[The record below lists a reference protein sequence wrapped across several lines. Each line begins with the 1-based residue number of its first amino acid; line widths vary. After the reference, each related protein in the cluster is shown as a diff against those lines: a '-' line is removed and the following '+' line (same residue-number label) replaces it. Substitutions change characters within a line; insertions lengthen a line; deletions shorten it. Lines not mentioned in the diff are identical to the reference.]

1 MKKTKIMKKL
11 FVGVVLVLAMISC
24 EKATEAKEFK
34 TAYIDTSK
42 LLDEST
48 EANDI
53 KAKYEGIAKEK
64 GSRIKVEVDRLE
76 AEQKSFSINAQKNGQ
91 AWAQQKYGELQQRG
105 QEIQYAEQMLTR
117 QLQGEMGIEMDYKIY
132 NNNGHKI
139 VHICDTILDKNK
151 ELIGLILYKF
161 GNTKILNL
169 ETLRVVS
176 HGKKNFTLTFM
187 PNNMTTKNEKN
198 KYCTIKY
205 TDGEFTKICS

>member
-1 MKKTKIMKKL
+1 MKKL
-11 FVGVVLVLAMISC
+11 LVGVVLVLAMISC

-76 AEQKSFSINAQKNGQ
+76 AEQKSFSMNAQKNGQ

-117 QLQGEMGIEMDYKIY
+117 QLQGEMGIEMDSLV
-132 NNNGHKI
+132 NNYRK
-139 VHICDTILDKNK
+139 
-151 ELIGLILYKF
+151 
-161 GNTKILNL
+161 
-169 ETLRVVS
+169 
-176 HGKKNFTLTFM
+176 
-187 PNNMTTKNEKN
+187 
-198 KYCTIKY
+198 TIKDY
-205 TDGEFTKICS
+205 GKEKGYDYIYGTGESATVLYAKDAYDITKEVVKLVNDKYKSGAKSDKKATTTEKTDKK

>member
-11 FVGVVLVLAMISC
+11 LVGVVLVLAMISC

-76 AEQKSFSINAQKNGQ
+76 AEQKSFSMNAQKNGQ

-117 QLQGEMGIEMDYKIY
+117 QLQGEMGIEMDSLV
-132 NNNGHKI
+132 NNYRK
-139 VHICDTILDKNK
+139 
-151 ELIGLILYKF
+151 
-161 GNTKILNL
+161 
-169 ETLRVVS
+169 
-176 HGKKNFTLTFM
+176 
-187 PNNMTTKNEKN
+187 
-198 KYCTIKY
+198 TIKDY
-205 TDGEFTKICS
+205 GKEKGYDYIYGTGESATVLYAKDAYDITKEVVKLVNDKYKSGAKTDKKATTTEKTDKK

>member
-53 KAKYEGIAKEK
+53 KAKYEGTAKEK

-76 AEQKSFSINAQKNGQ
+76 VEQKSFSINAQKNGQ

-117 QLQGEMGIEMDYKIY
+117 QLQGEMGIEMDSLV
-132 NNNGHKI
+132 NNYRK
-139 VHICDTILDKNK
+139 
-151 ELIGLILYKF
+151 
-161 GNTKILNL
+161 
-169 ETLRVVS
+169 
-176 HGKKNFTLTFM
+176 
-187 PNNMTTKNEKN
+187 
-198 KYCTIKY
+198 TIKDY
-205 TDGEFTKICS
+205 GKEKGYDYIYGTGESATVLYAKDAYDITKEVVKLVNDKYKSGANSDKKATTPEKTDKK

>member
-117 QLQGEMGIEMDYKIY
+117 QLQGEMGIEMDSLV
-132 NNNGHKI
+132 NNYRK
-139 VHICDTILDKNK
+139 
-151 ELIGLILYKF
+151 
-161 GNTKILNL
+161 
-169 ETLRVVS
+169 
-176 HGKKNFTLTFM
+176 
-187 PNNMTTKNEKN
+187 
-198 KYCTIKY
+198 TIKDY
-205 TDGEFTKICS
+205 GKEKGYDYIYGTGESATVLYAKDAYDITKEVVKLVNDKYKSGANSDKKATTPEKTDKK

>member
-1 MKKTKIMKKL
+1 MKKL
-11 FVGVVLVLAMISC
+11 LVGVVLVLAMISC

-76 AEQKSFSINAQKNGQ
+76 AEQKSFSMNAQKNGQ

-117 QLQGEMGIEMDYKIY
+117 QLQGEMGIEMDSLV
-132 NNNGHKI
+132 NNYRK
-139 VHICDTILDKNK
+139 
-151 ELIGLILYKF
+151 
-161 GNTKILNL
+161 
-169 ETLRVVS
+169 
-176 HGKKNFTLTFM
+176 
-187 PNNMTTKNEKN
+187 
-198 KYCTIKY
+198 TIKDY
-205 TDGEFTKICS
+205 GKEKGYDYIYGTGESASVLYAKDAYDITKEVVKLVNDKYKSGAKTDKKATTTEKTDKK

>member
-1 MKKTKIMKKL
+1 MKKL

-24 EKATEAKEFK
+24 EKTTETKEFK

-64 GSRIKVEVDRLE
+64 GSRIKVEIDRLE
-76 AEQKSFSINAQKNGQ
+76 AEQKIFSINAQKNGQ

-117 QLQGEMGIEMDYKIY
+117 QLQGEMGIEMDSLVNTYRKSIKDYGKEKGYDYIYGTGESATVLYAKDAYDITKEVVKLVNDKYKS
-132 NNNGHKI
+132 GAKS
-139 VHICDTILDKNK
+139 DKK
-151 ELIGLILYKF
+151 AATTEK
-161 GNTKILNL
+161 TD
-169 ETLRVVS
+169 
-176 HGKKNFTLTFM
+176 KK
-187 PNNMTTKNEKN
+187 
-198 KYCTIKY
+198 
-205 TDGEFTKICS
+205 

>member
-1 MKKTKIMKKL
+1 MKKL
-11 FVGVVLVLAMISC
+11 LVGVVLVLAMISC

-117 QLQGEMGIEMDYKIY
+117 QLQGEMGIEMDSLV
-132 NNNGHKI
+132 NNYRK
-139 VHICDTILDKNK
+139 
-151 ELIGLILYKF
+151 
-161 GNTKILNL
+161 
-169 ETLRVVS
+169 
-176 HGKKNFTLTFM
+176 
-187 PNNMTTKNEKN
+187 
-198 KYCTIKY
+198 TIKDY
-205 TDGEFTKICS
+205 GKEKGYDYIYGTGESATVLYAKDAYDITKEVVKLVNDKYKSGAKTDKKATTTEKTDKK

>member
-1 MKKTKIMKKL
+1 MKKL
-11 FVGVVLVLAMISC
+11 LVGVVLVLAMISC

-76 AEQKSFSINAQKNGQ
+76 AEQKSFSMNAQKNGQ

-117 QLQGEMGIEMDYKIY
+117 QLQGEMGIEMDSLV
-132 NNNGHKI
+132 NNYRK
-139 VHICDTILDKNK
+139 
-151 ELIGLILYKF
+151 
-161 GNTKILNL
+161 
-169 ETLRVVS
+169 
-176 HGKKNFTLTFM
+176 
-187 PNNMTTKNEKN
+187 
-198 KYCTIKY
+198 TIKDY
-205 TDGEFTKICS
+205 GKEKGYDYIYGTGESATVLYAKDAYDITKEVVKLVNGKYKSGAKSDKKATTTEKTDKK

>member
-117 QLQGEMGIEMDYKIY
+117 QLQGEMGVEMDSLVNNYRKNIKDYGKEKGYDYIYGTGESATVLYAKDAYDITKEVVKLVNDKYKSAA
-132 NNNGHKI
+132 KS
-139 VHICDTILDKNK
+139 DKK
-151 ELIGLILYKF
+151 ATTAEK
-161 GNTKILNL
+161 
-169 ETLRVVS
+169 S
-176 HGKKNFTLTFM
+176 DKK
-187 PNNMTTKNEKN
+187 
-198 KYCTIKY
+198 
-205 TDGEFTKICS
+205 

>member
-1 MKKTKIMKKL
+1 MKKL
-11 FVGVVLVLAMISC
+11 FVGVILVFAMISC

-64 GSRIKVEVDRLE
+64 GSRIKVEIDRLE

-117 QLQGEMGIEMDYKIY
+117 QLQGEMGIEMDSLVNTYRKSIKDYGKEKGYDYIYGTGESATVLYAKDAYDITKEVVKLVNDKYKS
-132 NNNGHKI
+132 GAKS
-139 VHICDTILDKNK
+139 DKKAATK
-151 ELIGLILYKF
+151 EK
-161 GNTKILNL
+161 TD
-169 ETLRVVS
+169 
-176 HGKKNFTLTFM
+176 KK
-187 PNNMTTKNEKN
+187 
-198 KYCTIKY
+198 
-205 TDGEFTKICS
+205 

>member
-1 MKKTKIMKKL
+1 MKKL

-117 QLQGEMGIEMDYKIY
+117 QLQGEMGIEMDSLV
-132 NNNGHKI
+132 NNYRK
-139 VHICDTILDKNK
+139 
-151 ELIGLILYKF
+151 
-161 GNTKILNL
+161 
-169 ETLRVVS
+169 
-176 HGKKNFTLTFM
+176 
-187 PNNMTTKNEKN
+187 
-198 KYCTIKY
+198 TIKDY
-205 TDGEFTKICS
+205 GKEKGYDYIYGTGESATVLYAKDAYDITKEVVKLVNDKYKSGAKSDKKTTTPEKTDKK

>member
-1 MKKTKIMKKL
+1 MKKL
-11 FVGVVLVLAMISC
+11 LVGVVLVLAMISC

-117 QLQGEMGIEMDYKIY
+117 QLQGEMGVEMDSLVNNYRKNIKDYGKEKGYDYIYGTGESATVLYAKDAYDITKEVVKLVNDKYKSVA
-132 NNNGHKI
+132 KS
-139 VHICDTILDKNK
+139 DKK
-151 ELIGLILYKF
+151 ATTAEK
-161 GNTKILNL
+161 
-169 ETLRVVS
+169 S
-176 HGKKNFTLTFM
+176 DKK
-187 PNNMTTKNEKN
+187 
-198 KYCTIKY
+198 
-205 TDGEFTKICS
+205 

>member
-11 FVGVVLVLAMISC
+11 LVGVVLVLAMISC

-76 AEQKSFSINAQKNGQ
+76 AEQKSFSMNAQKNGQ

-117 QLQGEMGIEMDYKIY
+117 QLQGEMGIEMDSLV
-132 NNNGHKI
+132 NNYRK
-139 VHICDTILDKNK
+139 
-151 ELIGLILYKF
+151 
-161 GNTKILNL
+161 
-169 ETLRVVS
+169 
-176 HGKKNFTLTFM
+176 
-187 PNNMTTKNEKN
+187 
-198 KYCTIKY
+198 TIKDY
-205 TDGEFTKICS
+205 GKEKGYDYIYGTGESATVLYAKDAYDITKEVVKLVNDKYKSGAKSDKKATTTEKTDKK

>member
-1 MKKTKIMKKL
+1 MKKIKIMKKL
-11 FVGVVLVLAMISC
+11 LVGVVLVLAMISC

-117 QLQGEMGIEMDYKIY
+117 QLQGEMGVEMDSLVNNYRKNIKDYGKEKGYDYIYGTGESATVLYAKDAYDITKEVVKLVNDKYKSVA
-132 NNNGHKI
+132 KS
-139 VHICDTILDKNK
+139 DKK
-151 ELIGLILYKF
+151 ATTAEK
-161 GNTKILNL
+161 
-169 ETLRVVS
+169 S
-176 HGKKNFTLTFM
+176 DKK
-187 PNNMTTKNEKN
+187 
-198 KYCTIKY
+198 
-205 TDGEFTKICS
+205 

>member
-1 MKKTKIMKKL
+1 MIMKKL
-11 FVGVVLVLAMISC
+11 FVGVVLVFAMISC

-64 GSRIKVEVDRLE
+64 GSRIKVEIDRLE

-117 QLQGEMGIEMDYKIY
+117 QLQGEMGIEMDSLVNTYRKSIKDYGKEKGYDYIYGTGESATVLYAKDAYDITKEVVKLVNDKYKS
-132 NNNGHKI
+132 GAKS
-139 VHICDTILDKNK
+139 DKK
-151 ELIGLILYKF
+151 AATTEK
-161 GNTKILNL
+161 TD
-169 ETLRVVS
+169 
-176 HGKKNFTLTFM
+176 KK
-187 PNNMTTKNEKN
+187 
-198 KYCTIKY
+198 
-205 TDGEFTKICS
+205 

>member
-1 MKKTKIMKKL
+1 MKKL
-11 FVGVVLVLAMISC
+11 LVGVVLVLAMISC

-117 QLQGEMGIEMDYKIY
+117 QLQGEMGVEMDSLVNNYRKYIKDYGKEKGYDYIYGTGESATVLYAKDAYDITKEVVKLVNDKYKAVA
-132 NNNGHKI
+132 KS
-139 VHICDTILDKNK
+139 DKK
-151 ELIGLILYKF
+151 ATTAEK
-161 GNTKILNL
+161 
-169 ETLRVVS
+169 S
-176 HGKKNFTLTFM
+176 DKK
-187 PNNMTTKNEKN
+187 
-198 KYCTIKY
+198 
-205 TDGEFTKICS
+205 

>member
-1 MKKTKIMKKL
+1 MKKL

-53 KAKYEGIAKEK
+53 KAKYEVIAKEK

-117 QLQGEMGIEMDYKIY
+117 QLQGEMGIEMDSLV
-132 NNNGHKI
+132 NNYRK
-139 VHICDTILDKNK
+139 
-151 ELIGLILYKF
+151 
-161 GNTKILNL
+161 
-169 ETLRVVS
+169 
-176 HGKKNFTLTFM
+176 
-187 PNNMTTKNEKN
+187 
-198 KYCTIKY
+198 TIKDY
-205 TDGEFTKICS
+205 GKEKGYDYIYGTGESATVLYAKDAYDITKEVVKLVNDKYKSGENSDKKATTPEKTDKK

>member
-11 FVGVVLVLAMISC
+11 LVGVVLVLAMISC

-76 AEQKSFSINAQKNGQ
+76 AEQKSFSMNAQKNGQ

-117 QLQGEMGIEMDYKIY
+117 QLQGEMGIEMDSLV
-132 NNNGHKI
+132 NNYRK
-139 VHICDTILDKNK
+139 
-151 ELIGLILYKF
+151 
-161 GNTKILNL
+161 
-169 ETLRVVS
+169 
-176 HGKKNFTLTFM
+176 
-187 PNNMTTKNEKN
+187 
-198 KYCTIKY
+198 TIKDY
-205 TDGEFTKICS
+205 GKEKGYDYIYGTGESASVLYAKDAYDITKEVVKLVNDKYKSGAKTDKKATTTEKTDKK

>member
-1 MKKTKIMKKL
+1 MKKL
-11 FVGVVLVLAMISC
+11 LVGVVLVLAMISC

-76 AEQKSFSINAQKNGQ
+76 AEQKSFSMNAQKNGQ

-117 QLQGEMGIEMDYKIY
+117 QLQGEMGIEMDSLV
-132 NNNGHKI
+132 NNYRK
-139 VHICDTILDKNK
+139 
-151 ELIGLILYKF
+151 
-161 GNTKILNL
+161 
-169 ETLRVVS
+169 
-176 HGKKNFTLTFM
+176 
-187 PNNMTTKNEKN
+187 
-198 KYCTIKY
+198 TIKDY
-205 TDGEFTKICS
+205 GKEKGYDYIYGTGESATVLYAKDAYDITKEVVKLVNDKYKSGAKTDKKATTTEKTDKK

>member
-1 MKKTKIMKKL
+1 MKKTMIMKKL
-11 FVGVVLVLAMISC
+11 FVGVVLVFAMISC

-64 GSRIKVEVDRLE
+64 GSRIKVEIDRLE

-117 QLQGEMGIEMDYKIY
+117 QLQGEMGIEMDSLVNTYRKSIKDYGKEKGYDYIYGTGESATVLYAKDAYDITKEVVKLVNDKYKS
-132 NNNGHKI
+132 GAKS
-139 VHICDTILDKNK
+139 DKK
-151 ELIGLILYKF
+151 AATTEK
-161 GNTKILNL
+161 TD
-169 ETLRVVS
+169 
-176 HGKKNFTLTFM
+176 KK
-187 PNNMTTKNEKN
+187 
-198 KYCTIKY
+198 
-205 TDGEFTKICS
+205 

>member
-1 MKKTKIMKKL
+1 MKKL

-117 QLQGEMGIEMDYKIY
+117 QLQGEMGIEMDSLV
-132 NNNGHKI
+132 NNYRK
-139 VHICDTILDKNK
+139 
-151 ELIGLILYKF
+151 
-161 GNTKILNL
+161 
-169 ETLRVVS
+169 
-176 HGKKNFTLTFM
+176 
-187 PNNMTTKNEKN
+187 
-198 KYCTIKY
+198 TIKDY
-205 TDGEFTKICS
+205 GKEKGYDYIYGTGESATVLYAKDAYDITKEVVKLVNDKYKSGANSDKKATTPEKTDKK

>member
-1 MKKTKIMKKL
+1 MKKL

-76 AEQKSFSINAQKNGQ
+76 AEQKSFSMNAQKNGQ

-117 QLQGEMGIEMDYKIY
+117 QLQGEMGIEMDSLV
-132 NNNGHKI
+132 NNYRK
-139 VHICDTILDKNK
+139 
-151 ELIGLILYKF
+151 
-161 GNTKILNL
+161 
-169 ETLRVVS
+169 
-176 HGKKNFTLTFM
+176 
-187 PNNMTTKNEKN
+187 
-198 KYCTIKY
+198 TIKDY
-205 TDGEFTKICS
+205 GKEKGYDYIYGTGESATVLYAKDAYDITKEVVKLVNDKYKSGAKTDKKATTTEKTDKK

>member
-24 EKATEAKEFK
+24 EKTTETKEFK

-64 GSRIKVEVDRLE
+64 GSRIKVEIDRLE
-76 AEQKSFSINAQKNGQ
+76 AEQKIFSINAQKNGQ

-117 QLQGEMGIEMDYKIY
+117 QLQGEMGIEMDSLVNTYRKSIKDYGKEKGYDYIYGTGESATVLYAKDAYDITKEVVKLVNDKYKS
-132 NNNGHKI
+132 GAKS
-139 VHICDTILDKNK
+139 DKK
-151 ELIGLILYKF
+151 AATTEK
-161 GNTKILNL
+161 TD
-169 ETLRVVS
+169 
-176 HGKKNFTLTFM
+176 KK
-187 PNNMTTKNEKN
+187 
-198 KYCTIKY
+198 
-205 TDGEFTKICS
+205 

>member
-24 EKATEAKEFK
+24 EKATETKEFK

-64 GSRIKVEVDRLE
+64 GSRIKVEIDRLE
-76 AEQKSFSINAQKNGQ
+76 AEQKIFSINAQKNGQ

-117 QLQGEMGIEMDYKIY
+117 QLQGEMGIEMDSLVNTYRKSIKDYGKEKGYDYIYGTGESATVLYAKDAYDITKEVVKLVNDKYKS
-132 NNNGHKI
+132 GAKS
-139 VHICDTILDKNK
+139 DKK
-151 ELIGLILYKF
+151 AAPTEK
-161 GNTKILNL
+161 TD
-169 ETLRVVS
+169 
-176 HGKKNFTLTFM
+176 KK
-187 PNNMTTKNEKN
+187 
-198 KYCTIKY
+198 
-205 TDGEFTKICS
+205 

>member
-1 MKKTKIMKKL
+1 MKKL
-11 FVGVVLVLAMISC
+11 LVGVVLVLAMISC

-76 AEQKSFSINAQKNGQ
+76 AEQKSFSMNAQKNGQ

-117 QLQGEMGIEMDYKIY
+117 QLQGEMGIEMDSLV
-132 NNNGHKI
+132 NNYRK
-139 VHICDTILDKNK
+139 
-151 ELIGLILYKF
+151 
-161 GNTKILNL
+161 
-169 ETLRVVS
+169 
-176 HGKKNFTLTFM
+176 
-187 PNNMTTKNEKN
+187 
-198 KYCTIKY
+198 TIKDY
-205 TDGEFTKICS
+205 GKEKGYDYIYGTGESASVLYAKDAYDITKEVVKLVNDKYKSGAKTDKKATSTEKTDKK

>member
-1 MKKTKIMKKL
+1 MIMKKL
-11 FVGVVLVLAMISC
+11 FVGVVLVFAMISC

-64 GSRIKVEVDRLE
+64 GSRIKVEIDRLE

-117 QLQGEMGIEMDYKIY
+117 QLQGEMGIEMDSLVNTYRKSIKDYGKEKGYDYIYGTGESATVLYAKDAYDITKEVVKLVNDKYKS
-132 NNNGHKI
+132 GAKS
-139 VHICDTILDKNK
+139 VKKAATTEKTDKK
-151 ELIGLILYKF
+151 
-161 GNTKILNL
+161 
-169 ETLRVVS
+169 
-176 HGKKNFTLTFM
+176 
-187 PNNMTTKNEKN
+187 
-198 KYCTIKY
+198 
-205 TDGEFTKICS
+205 

>member
-1 MKKTKIMKKL
+1 MKKL
-11 FVGVVLVLAMISC
+11 LVGVVLVLAMISC

-42 LLDEST
+42 LLDDST

-76 AEQKSFSINAQKNGQ
+76 AEQKSFSMNAQKNGQ

-117 QLQGEMGIEMDYKIY
+117 QLQGEMGIEMDSLV
-132 NNNGHKI
+132 NNYRK
-139 VHICDTILDKNK
+139 
-151 ELIGLILYKF
+151 
-161 GNTKILNL
+161 
-169 ETLRVVS
+169 
-176 HGKKNFTLTFM
+176 
-187 PNNMTTKNEKN
+187 
-198 KYCTIKY
+198 TIKDY
-205 TDGEFTKICS
+205 GKEKGYDYIYGTGESATVLYAKDAYDITKEVVKLVNDKYKSGAKSDKKATTTEKTDKK

>member
-1 MKKTKIMKKL
+1 MKKL
-11 FVGVVLVLAMISC
+11 LVGVVLVLAMISC

-117 QLQGEMGIEMDYKIY
+117 QLQGEMGVEMDSLVNNYRKNIKDYGKEKGYDYIYGTGESATVLYAKDAYDITKEVVKLVNDKYKAVA
-132 NNNGHKI
+132 KS
-139 VHICDTILDKNK
+139 DKK
-151 ELIGLILYKF
+151 ATTAEK
-161 GNTKILNL
+161 
-169 ETLRVVS
+169 S
-176 HGKKNFTLTFM
+176 DKK
-187 PNNMTTKNEKN
+187 
-198 KYCTIKY
+198 
-205 TDGEFTKICS
+205 

>member
-1 MKKTKIMKKL
+1 MKKL
-11 FVGVVLVLAMISC
+11 LVGVVLVLAMISC

-117 QLQGEMGIEMDYKIY
+117 QLQGEMGIEMDSLV
-132 NNNGHKI
+132 NNYRK
-139 VHICDTILDKNK
+139 
-151 ELIGLILYKF
+151 
-161 GNTKILNL
+161 
-169 ETLRVVS
+169 
-176 HGKKNFTLTFM
+176 
-187 PNNMTTKNEKN
+187 
-198 KYCTIKY
+198 TIKDY
-205 TDGEFTKICS
+205 GKEKGYDYIYGTGES

>member
-1 MKKTKIMKKL
+1 MKKL
-11 FVGVVLVLAMISC
+11 LVGVVLVLAMISC

-76 AEQKSFSINAQKNGQ
+76 AEQRSFSMNAQKNGQ

-117 QLQGEMGIEMDYKIY
+117 QLQGEMGIEMDSLV
-132 NNNGHKI
+132 NNYRK
-139 VHICDTILDKNK
+139 
-151 ELIGLILYKF
+151 
-161 GNTKILNL
+161 
-169 ETLRVVS
+169 
-176 HGKKNFTLTFM
+176 
-187 PNNMTTKNEKN
+187 
-198 KYCTIKY
+198 TIKDY
-205 TDGEFTKICS
+205 GKAKGYDYIYGTGESASVLYAKDAYDITKEVVKLVNDKYKLGAITDKKATTTEKTDKK